1 MHIVI
6 DCRFVH
12 HSGIGRYIR
21 EIVPRL
27 LRKLEGH
34 RFTLLVSRRE
44 YDGFFMQQCEAA
56 QAAFCYVEAGMYSLR
71 EQWEIPLR
79 VPSCDVFWSLHYNAP
94 ILPLRARKKM
104 VTIHDM
110 AHLAV
115 PEGMSFAKRLYAR
128 LFFWNAA
135 HSYDEV
141 LTDSEFSQQEIL
153 RYENVQK
160 EKVHVHCIA
169 VNTGVYRP
177 CTDKTK
183 REKIRR
189 RYGLPANYFLFVGNA
204 KPNKNIRRML
214 EAYAVFRENS
224 SEEIALAIV
233 GKKDGLLTGVEG
245 LDNLMDSL
253 GLGSSVCFTGFVADE
268 DLPILYSAARAFV
281 FPSLYEGFGLPPLE
295 AMACGCPVIASDAAS
310 LPEVCGEA
318 ALYVNPYDIQDMAA
332 KLQNLASSAQLA
344 DRLVNDGFRR
354 VKNFSWDMAAASIGN
369 RLENLCL

>member
-1 MHIVI
+1 M
-6 DCRFVH
+6 
-12 HSGIGRYIR
+12 
-21 EIVPRL
+21 
-27 LRKLEGH
+27 
-34 RFTLLVSRRE
+34 
-44 YDGFFMQQCEAA
+44 
-56 QAAFCYVEAGMYSLR
+56 
-71 EQWEIPLR
+71 
-79 VPSCDVFWSLHYNAP
+79 
-94 ILPLRARKKM
+94 
-104 VTIHDM
+104 
-110 AHLAV
+110 
-115 PEGMSFAKRLYAR
+115 
-128 LFFWNAA
+128 
-135 HSYDEV
+135 
-141 LTDSEFSQQEIL
+141 
-153 RYENVQK
+153 
-160 EKVHVHCIA
+160 
-169 VNTGVYRP
+169 NTGVYRP
-177 CTDKTK
+177 CTDKEK
-183 REKIRR
+183 REEIRR

-310 LPEVCGEA
+310 MPEVCGEA

-332 KLQNLASSAQLA
+332 TLQNLASSAQLA